1 MPAHSF
7 LTDAP
12 LGLLTMNG
20 PIDPIRRAAN
30 ARRALPAP
38 RDSDRREADGED
50 VTHVRE
56 EEETKAPPPP
66 PRRGAF
72 ATFAA
77 HLMGQPGQKRGL
89 RGGQEVLDNARS
101 TYLGTEYSGPA
112 DRRPKAGLIKKTEI

>member
-1 MPAHSF
+1 
-7 LTDAP
+7 
-12 LGLLTMNG
+12 MNG
-20 PIDPIRRAAN
+20 PIDPIRRAQS

-38 RDSDRREADGED
+38 RDADRAQADGAADGEED
-50 VTHVRE
+50 VTFVRDE
-56 EEETKAPPPP
+56 QSAAPPPP

-77 HLMGQPGQKRGL
+77 HLMGQSGQKRGL
-89 RGGQEVLDNARS
+89 RGGQEVLDAARS

>member
-1 MPAHSF
+1 
-7 LTDAP
+7 
-12 LGLLTMNG
+12 MNG
-20 PIDPIRRAAN
+20 PIDPIRRAQA

-38 RDSDRREADGED
+38 RDDRPETDGEED
-50 VTHVRE
+50 VTFVRDE
-56 EEETKAPPPP
+56 QPAPPPP

-77 HLMGQPGQKRGL
+77 HLMGQSGQKRGL
-89 RGGQEVLDNARS
+89 RGGQEVLDAARS

>member
-1 MPAHSF
+1 
-7 LTDAP
+7 
-12 LGLLTMNG
+12 MNG
-20 PIDPIRRAAN
+20 PIDPIRRAQA

-38 RDSDRREADGED
+38 RDADRPEADGEED
-50 VTHVRE
+50 VTFVRDE
-56 EEETKAPPPP
+56 QPAPPPN

-77 HLMGQPGQKRGL
+77 HLMGQNGQKRGL
-89 RGGQEVLDNARS
+89 RGGQEVLDTARS